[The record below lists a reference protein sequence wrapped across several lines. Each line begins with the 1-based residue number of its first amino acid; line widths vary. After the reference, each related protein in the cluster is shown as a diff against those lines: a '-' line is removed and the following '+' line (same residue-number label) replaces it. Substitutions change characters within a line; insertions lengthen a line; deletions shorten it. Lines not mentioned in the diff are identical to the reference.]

1 MNLEKLQEYREKSKL
16 TANQIADLSGVPV
29 STVTKI
35 LSGSTVNP
43 NVDSLAPIVKVI
55 GGSMDEIFDI
65 QSPTPDLI
73 TAKDT
78 VDRNLLK
85 HIFVGHNQEK
95 ASLCS
100 QINFLKRQ
108 LLAFQLACAVVVL
121 FVIGVV
127 IFDIMHPTMGYVQYT
142 VQAVTS
148 ALSYIVDM
156 FMI

>member
-35 LSGSTVNP
+35 LSGSTANP

-65 QSPTPDLI
+65 QSPAPDFT
-73 TAKDT
+73 TARDT
-78 VDRNLLK
+78 VDRNLLE
-85 HIFVGHNQEK
+85 HVFVGHNQEK
-95 ASLCS
+95 ASFCR

-108 LLAFQLACAVVVL
+108 LLVFQLACAVMVL

-127 IFDIMHPTMGYVQYT
+127 IFDITHPTLGYVQYT
-142 VQAVTS
+142 LQAVTS
-148 ALSYIVDM
+148 ALNYIMDM
-156 FMI
+156 FTI